1 MVKKNKSEEKKK
13 KAAVYCRVS
22 TYEQGQGEVS
32 SLNGQEDLLRNYC
45 KTKDWEVNGIYI
57 DKASGSSLERNE
69 IIRLLSDAEE
79 KKFDIVLAT
88 KIDRI
93 SRSVLDYL
101 DVDKKLT
108 ELGIDI
114 VFATQN
120 IDTTTPAGK
129 MQTKYYAFFC

>member
-45 KTKDWEVNGIYI
+45 KAKDWEVNGIYI

-69 IIRLLSDAEE
+69 IIRLLSC
-79 KKFDIVLAT
+79 LLYT
-88 KIDRI
+88 SPSPRDRTR
-93 SRSVLDYL
+93 SRMPSS
-101 DVDKKLT
+101 
-108 ELGIDI
+108 
-114 VFATQN
+114 A
-120 IDTTTPAGK
+120 
-129 MQTKYYAFFC
+129 

>member
-1 MVKKNKSEEKKK
+1 MVKKNKVQKKK
-13 KAAVYCRVS
+13 RKKLRSIVEYLH
-22 TYEQGQGEVS
+22 YEQGQGEVS

-45 KTKDWEVNGIYI
+45 KAKDWEVNGIYI

-108 ELGIDI
+108 ELR
-114 VFATQN
+114 
-120 IDTTTPAGK
+120 
-129 MQTKYYAFFC
+129 Y